1 MLIQLFLVFSV
12 VAFVV
17 IGAWVFRSL
26 RSLRHLRSLEESE
39 STEVRLL
46 DEMDQVQV
54 QLHALSERVR
64 SLETALREGPTV
76 RGGRG
81 PLDEPD

>member
-26 RSLRHLRSLEESE
+26 RSLWHLRSLEESE

-46 DEMDQVQV
+46 DEMDQVQI
-54 QLHALSERVR
+54 QLQALSERVLR
-64 SLETALREGPTV
+64 LETELREGPAL
-76 RGGRG
+76 RDEHRQLDG
-81 PLDEPD
+81 PE